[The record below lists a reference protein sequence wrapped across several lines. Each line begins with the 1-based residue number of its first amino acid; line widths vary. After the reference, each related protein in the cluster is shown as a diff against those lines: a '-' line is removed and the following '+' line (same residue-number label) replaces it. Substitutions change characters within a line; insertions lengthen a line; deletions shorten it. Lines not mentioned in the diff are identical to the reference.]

1 MICSLRRKP
10 EMNISTFQSATE
22 RQHFYMPASL
32 GILLK
37 DYDSIINLKQCTAV
51 VWYNFFSEVSKKY

>member
-1 MICSLRRKP
+1 
-10 EMNISTFQSATE
+10 MNISTFQSATE